1 MQIMAKLY
9 QEICEFLLNKIKNG
23 EYRPDDKVPSENELA
38 EMFKVSR
45 MTARKAVDS
54 LVSRNYL
61 YKQAGKGTYVTNQK
75 EKIKIYFDGSMGFN
89 ERTLYNNKVPYTVV
103 LKFEKKSHNQM
114 VQQKLKI
121 DEGDVYY
128 IERLR
133 YVDGI
138 PAVFEITYMPVYLF
152 PDLQQQDLSISK
164 YDYVHSL
171 GHTIKG
177 NEKEFFAVIPDENIQ
192 RQLQLN
198 EHTPV
203 FKVELTS
210 SLDNDLIFEYTKI
223 FYNQKQFRFLEKY
236 DR

>member
-1 MQIMAKLY
+1 MK
-9 QEICEFLLNKIKNG
+9 K
-23 EYRPDDKVPSENELA
+23 
-38 EMFKVSR
+38 
-45 MTARKAVDS
+45 
-54 LVSRNYL
+54 
-61 YKQAGKGTYVTNQK
+61 
-75 EKIKIYFDGSMGFN
+75 
-89 ERTLYNNKVPYTVV
+89 
-103 LKFEKKSHNQM
+103 KF
-114 VQQKLKI
+114 
-121 DEGDVYY
+121 YY

-171 GHTIKG
+171 GHNIKG
-177 NEKEFFAVIPDENIQ
+177 NEKEFFAVIPDEHIQ

-210 SLDNDLIFEYTKI
+210 SLENGLIFEYTKI
-223 FYNQKQFRFLEKY
+223 FYNQKHFRFLEIY
-236 DR
+236 DK